1 MDARELIKQNK
12 RKSVFVALSN
22 TRLTGCTIT
31 NCVQTGTNCKLQF
44 KSYAEK
50 LDYER
55 GKSSCC
61 GCVTIS
67 GEE

>member
-12 RKSVFVALSN
+12 RRTVFVALKN
-22 TRLTGCTIT
+22 NRLSGCSIE
-31 NCVQTGTNCKLQF
+31 NCVQVGTNCKLQF

-55 GKSSCC
+55 GQTSCC
-61 GCVTIS
+61 SGCVTIS
-67 GEE
+67 G